1 MAEQDHSACRIPFF
15 IAAPTTTLDPSLATG
30 LEIVIEERDPQEL
43 THSQGKRVAAE
54 GIQVNVPSQSQFC
67 G

>member
-1 MAEQDHSACRIPFF
+1 MAEQDHCCCRIPIF

-30 LEIVIEERDPQEL
+30 SEIVIEERDPQEL
-43 THSQGKRVAAE
+43 THFQGKRVAAE
-54 GIQVNVPSQSQFC
+54 GIQVNVTSQSQFC